1 MALLVMHFPKL
12 RILWSKAPH
21 ETLKVFREL
30 KCNHDEVDV
39 ARAVEVGQSDSIEA
53 LLSASAR
60 SDEAAAAAAAN
71 KKDDD
76 EEDEVGVVVD
86 DVNEAARD
94 MLLRLPGV
102 NVPIARRIMQE
113 CDCLSD
119 LVEMSRDDLRKLAG
133 PNVGQRLFTFFRQKL
148 DPSAA

>member
-12 RILWSKAPH
+12 RILWSKSPH
-21 ETLKVFREL
+21 ETLKIFREL

-39 ARAVEVGQSDSIEA
+39 ARAVEIGQSDSIEA

-60 SDEAAAAAAAN
+60 SDKAAAN
-71 KKDDD
+71 DDD
-76 EEDEVGVVVD
+76 GNGDDGVVVD

-102 NVPIARRIMQE
+102 NVPIARRIMTE

-148 DPSAA
+148 DPSAT

>member
-12 RILWSKAPH
+12 RILWSKSPH
-21 ETLKVFREL
+21 ETLKIFREL

-39 ARAVEVGQSDSIEA
+39 ARAVEIGQSDSIEA

-60 SDEAAAAAAAN
+60 SDKAAAN
-71 KKDDD
+71 EDDD
-76 EEDEVGVVVD
+76 NGDDGVVVD

-148 DPSAA
+148 DPSAT

>member
-12 RILWSKAPH
+12 RILWSKSPH
-21 ETLKVFREL
+21 ETLKIFREL

-60 SDEAAAAAAAN
+60 SDEAAAAAAAAAN
-71 KKDDD
+71 EEDD
-76 EEDEVGVVVD
+76 EDVGVVVD

>member
-21 ETLKVFREL
+21 ETLKIFREL

-60 SDEAAAAAAAN
+60 SDNAAAAAAAN
-71 KKDDD
+71 VDDD
-76 EEDEVGVVVD
+76 DEVGVVVD